1 MSGILGNSPTLKNSQ
16 TGGDSMPQ
24 KTAVGSGSRPTN
36 GKTTTPTSAPME
48 PKTLGRDVA
57 GSLK

>member
-1 MSGILGNSPTLKNSQ
+1 MSIIHDSPTLKPPAQ
-16 TGGDSMPQ
+16 TSAPQ
-24 KTAVGSGSRPTN
+24 NTAVGSGSRPTMS
-36 GKTTTPTSAPME
+36 KHKIETSAPAD

>member
-1 MSGILGNSPTLKNSQ
+1 MSGILGNSPAMKHPQ

-24 KTAVGSGSRPTN
+24 KTAVGSGSRPTE

-48 PKTLGRDVA
+48 PKTLGRDTP